1 MIASVLIWKSIWLDC
16 VTDQRYTKA
25 IKTFI
30 WLIYSCLLPL
40 TSSTFCINSYTHM
53 NIVDILLTAVTPK
66 WKIFENE
73 INKSMCFH
81 SFKVRNKRENSFRR
95 GCFVIQTLSLSH
107 SFIISTDTYTCGGNE
122 RDREAHT
129 HIYIQ
134 LFGEITRRRR
144 RRWEGKHETKEFLRI
159 NPRPI
164 NVSDSEKKPH
174 TKFIRPAIM
183 SYISVYVRVR
193 IQYAVFFGIFYTH

>member
-1 MIASVLIWKSIWLDC
+1 
-16 VTDQRYTKA
+16 
-25 IKTFI
+25 
-30 WLIYSCLLPL
+30 
-40 TSSTFCINSYTHM
+40 M
-53 NIVDILLTAVTPK
+53 NTVDILLTAVTPK

-81 SFKVRNKRENSFRR
+81 SFRR

-144 RRWEGKHETKEFLRI
+144 RWEGKHETKEFLRI

-164 NVSDSEKKPH
+164 NVSDSEKKATYKIYPAGNNELCIC
-174 TKFIRPAIM
+174 IRAC
-183 SYISVYVRVR
+183 SYSVCGFLRY
-193 IQYAVFFGIFYTH
+193 ILYTLKMLYIYTHSTHIIYSLKDCM